1 MTLANWRDYITDP
14 LVSPNHSGMMT
25 AHDGVVVHATRGG
38 LPIGQEYDAT
48 LSWFMNPASQA
59 SAHLCIGIDG
69 RIATFMPL
77 TELDRQMWHA
87 TTDNCCWFGVE
98 LEGPFYESCFSD
110 IQYQLLASY
119 IAEMSNLF
127 GFPLDRDHIQGH
139 SERPSGAIQGK
150 TDPGPC
156 FDFGK
161 LMALLAPEPPVCPP
175 GSHWDGVQCVPD
187 LPGDGGTII
196 TGGGGGLMLLGGGL
210 LLAGAGY
217 LIWKG

>member
-1 MTLANWRDYITDP
+1 MALPNWRDYIIDQ
-14 LVSPNHSGMMT
+14 VISPNHYGPMT

-38 LPIGQEYDAT
+38 QMYGVEYQAT
-48 LSWFMNPASQA
+48 INWFMLPTSQA

-87 TTDNCCWFGVE
+87 SQYNCCWFGVE
-98 LEGPFYESCFSD
+98 LEGPYYESIFTD
-110 IQYQLLASY
+110 IQYRLLASY
-119 IAEMSNLF
+119 ILEMHNLY
-127 GFPLDRDHIQGH
+127 GFNLDR
-139 SERPSGAIQGK
+139 GAIIGHDEVPGSGK
-150 TDPGPC
+150 TDPGPG
-156 FDFGK
+156 FEWDR
-161 LMALLAPEPPVCPP
+161 LMALFQPEPPVCPP

-187 LPGDGGTII
+187 VPGDNGGTIGA
-196 TGGGGGLMLLGGGL
+196 GGGGGLMLLGGGL